1 MAPGAIPATMG
12 GFASGADRPPF
23 RDEDTDEDSDQDTDE
38 DTAMEYGSPGDTTD
52 TGMHGMSFDHLSI
65 VYANCQQVIR
75 ATMATTSRATTASLS
90 TTVYKVCHL
99 VN

>member
-23 RDEDTDEDSDQDTDE
+23 RDEDTDEDTD
-38 DTAMEYGSPGDTTD
+38 MEYRSPGDTTD

-75 ATMATTSRATTASLS
+75 ATTAITSRATTAILS